1 MTYQYE
7 VDLTADEKVAAYVLR
22 EYKALWHSPGRSAE
36 AWRHLKQCP
45 EATVSHAEGND
56 GMYGCD
62 TGCEY
67 ARLEATISC
76 PHGFVDE
83 EFEYGAFGEL
93 ADLLAD
99 LD

>member
-1 MTYQYE
+1 MSYQYE
-7 VDLTADEKVAAYVLR
+7 VDLTADEKVAAWILR
-22 EYKALWHSPGRSAE
+22 KYRDDGSANPKAWQ
-36 AWRHLKQCP
+36 HLKACP
-45 EATVSHAEGND
+45 EATVSHTEGND

-83 EFEYGAFGEL
+83 EFEYGEFGEL
-93 ADLLAD
+93 ADILEGIR
-99 LD
+99 